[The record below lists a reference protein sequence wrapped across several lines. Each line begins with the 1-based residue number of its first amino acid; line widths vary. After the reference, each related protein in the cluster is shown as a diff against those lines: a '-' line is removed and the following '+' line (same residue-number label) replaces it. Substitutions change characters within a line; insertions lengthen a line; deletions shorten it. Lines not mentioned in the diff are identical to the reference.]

1 LVSGHGR
8 KESEVRKSIVGVLA
22 VAACALLVVAATA
35 FAGRAET
42 KVKIKAESGGFY
54 GYVKSDKDKCA
65 NGRKVTLYKLKG
77 NGYDPRND
85 KKIGSDIAQANGTK
99 YMWSTGNTG
108 YMKGYFYAYAK
119 KIKGCKA
126 GFSKAIQAEM

>member
-1 LVSGHGR
+1 M
-8 KESEVRKSIVGVLA
+8 KSKPILAVLA
-22 VAACALLVVAATA
+22 LTACVALVVAAPA

-42 KVKIKAESGGFY
+42 KVKIKTESDGFY

-65 NGRKVTLYKLKG
+65 NGREVILYKMKG
-77 NGYDPRND
+77 NGQDPSRD
-85 KKIGSDIAQANGTK
+85 KEIGSDTAQANGTK

-108 YMKGYFYAYAK
+108 PRKGLFYAYAP

-126 GFSKAIQAEM
+126 GISKVVEGQKGA